1 MSREIVSP
9 EKFCNRVLPRC
20 SILLLFRR
28 KGRTDDD
35 IDELLASMFVK
46 MNVCRARVFDD
57 VCFATSESTEEDVVG
72 SQVPSYFLA
81 FRHVLLFVSI
91 ILRRTT
97 TNENLRGTILTDTT
111 TRCRDFAVVLLQS
124 KRFDVFNRA
133 RPNKVG
139 PILW

>member
-46 MNVCRARVFDD
+46 TNVCRARVFDD
-57 VCFATSESTEEDVVG
+57 VCFATSESTEEEDVVG
-72 SQVPSYFLA
+72 SQVPSYFLT

-97 TNENLRGTILTDTT
+97 TNENLRGAD
-111 TRCRDFAVVLLQS
+111 
-124 KRFDVFNRA
+124 
-133 RPNKVG
+133 
-139 PILW
+139 

>member
-1 MSREIVSP
+1 M
-9 EKFCNRVLPRC
+9 LPRC

-35 IDELLASMFVK
+35 IDELLTSMFVK

-72 SQVPSYFLA
+72 SQVPSYFLT
-81 FRHVLLFVSI
+81 FRHVLLFVSD

-97 TNENLRGTILTDTT
+97 TNENLRGTD
-111 TRCRDFAVVLLQS
+111 
-124 KRFDVFNRA
+124 
-133 RPNKVG
+133 
-139 PILW
+139 

>member
-1 MSREIVSP
+1 M
-9 EKFCNRVLPRC
+9 LPRC

-72 SQVPSYFLA
+72 SQVPSYFLT
-81 FRHVLLFVSI
+81 FRHVIVCIDYF
-91 ILRRTT
+91 
-97 TNENLRGTILTDTT
+97 EED
-111 TRCRDFAVVLLQS
+111 D
-124 KRFDVFNRA
+124 DE
-133 RPNKVG
+133 
-139 PILW
+139 